1 MSMKEPNTCHKCGSD
16 NSVCLGTQDVAYSFH
31 GYEMKQF
38 DYECEDCQ
46 ATWDVTFELVPTN
59 RDNHE

>member
-1 MSMKEPNTCHKCGSD
+1 MKEPHICHKCGGEGI
-16 NSVCLGTQDVAYSFH
+16 CLGSQDVAYSFH